1 MNRRDVRE
9 RLQKWAKA
17 KEEIAAWFSMLK
29 TIADEID
36 EEADVLRAQA
46 LDGLPKAQSVGN
58 PTEAAAIR
66 KIGLAERYAERI
78 AKINAE
84 IDRLEAIR
92 DEIDL
97 AMIFLGDR
105 ETAVIRMKY
114 ADGMT
119 YEEIADALG
128 CTDRNVR
135 YLERKA
141 VDEIAENLKFQTG
154 GSL

>member
-17 KEEIAAWFSMLK
+17 KEEISAWFSMLK
-29 TIADEID
+29 TISDEID
-36 EEADVLRAQA
+36 EEADILRAQA
-46 LDGLPKAQSVGN
+46 LDGLPKAQNVGN
-58 PTEAAAIR
+58 PTESAAIR
-66 KIGLAERYAERI
+66 KIGLAERYEERI

-114 ADGMT
+114 ADCMT

-135 YLERKA
+135 YLESKA
-141 VDEIAENLKFQTG
+141 VDEIAENLKEG
-154 GSL
+154 L

>member
-1 MNRRDVRE
+1 MYVRE

-17 KEEIAAWFSMLK
+17 KEEISAWFSMLK
-29 TIADEID
+29 TISDEID
-36 EEADVLRAQA
+36 EEADILRAQA
-46 LDGLPKAQSVGN
+46 LDGLPKAQNVGN
-58 PTEAAAIR
+58 PTESAAIR
-66 KIGLAERYAERI
+66 KIGLAERYEERI

-114 ADGMT
+114 ADCMT

-135 YLERKA
+135 YLESKA
-141 VDEIAENLKFQTG
+141 VDEIAENLKEG
-154 GSL
+154 L